1 MEVQRTLTQGYL
13 ALKSRALL
21 TTRLHPSPLSQQYKV
36 FSRRNF
42 RGSILNVQECI
53 SILNCVL
60 EIYVLYCKLYL
71 KKEEKKKKI
80 DQCRF
85 YTNI

>member
-13 ALKSRALL
+13 ALKSCVLL

-36 FSRRNF
+36 FSKRNL
-42 RGSILNVQECI
+42 RGSILNVQECT

-60 EIYVLYCKLYL
+60 EILCTVSYTL
-71 KKEEKKKKI
+71 KKEERKKK
-80 DQCRF
+80 
-85 YTNI
+85 